1 MNCFKTKRRPITHI
15 KRNQKIRNNEL
26 NAIFKKFGK
35 APIQSAYDHQKL
47 GELILEKVID
57 SRNTLPFQRSS
68 SVEDNLSNE
77 QKNNSFILEILK
89 TKQIEVN
96 NIKNFVNQT
105 LLHFASENNNNKL
118 CQYLLQYGADCLI
131 EDNYRQTPF
140 IIAAKLNNLELVDI
154 FMTIVKRNKEKA
166 NEISGKNLEKQIR
179 NASYHACNFGN
190 LSIVKYLFE
199 KFDLKS
205 EYLLEN
211 QSEAEKS
218 AACHDKNFELNV
230 LHIACYKA
238 NANIVEFLLANALN
252 KKSFINRPI
261 NDFRCSTALEEA
273 LKGFLSYSEKPNTA
287 KDRIQLAAFNKE
299 RNLKINEFLNIFN
312 ILIENDAKFS
322 KNFIQNNGL
331 SKLVSQTFAG
341 PNKDLDFLHF
351 LCCFSHLFRYKLT
364 EIFYYEEKKNASTK
378 RASFINCDRIVEN
391 DITIDEDLKDCDY
404 YEKKLEICCKLFDLE
419 KTLDEFLLKTYLISQ
434 KVIKDHKRACLN
446 KYIEL
451 LFILHFSGQ
460 LKIKISKLSYL
471 KENNLEIYE
480 IIEDCLKKPL
490 SLKWLSTI
498 SIRGAIKN
506 LCTKKI
512 KSLQIPDDL
521 KKDLFLESIPIIDI
535 IKNNFCTYLF

>member
-1 MNCFKTKRRPITHI
+1 M
-15 KRNQKIRNNEL
+15 
-26 NAIFKKFGK
+26 
-35 APIQSAYDHQKL
+35 
-47 GELILEKVID
+47 
-57 SRNTLPFQRSS
+57 
-68 SVEDNLSNE
+68 
-77 QKNNSFILEILK
+77 
-89 TKQIEVN
+89 
-96 NIKNFVNQT
+96 
-105 LLHFASENNNNKL
+105 
-118 CQYLLQYGADCLI
+118 
-131 EDNYRQTPF
+131 
-140 IIAAKLNNLELVDI
+140 
-154 FMTIVKRNKEKA
+154 
-166 NEISGKNLEKQIR
+166 
-179 NASYHACNFGN
+179 
-190 LSIVKYLFE
+190 
-199 KFDLKS
+199 
-205 EYLLEN
+205 
-211 QSEAEKS
+211 
-218 AACHDKNFELNV
+218 
-230 LHIACYKA
+230 HIACYKA

-480 IIEDCLKKPL
+480 IIEDCLKNPL